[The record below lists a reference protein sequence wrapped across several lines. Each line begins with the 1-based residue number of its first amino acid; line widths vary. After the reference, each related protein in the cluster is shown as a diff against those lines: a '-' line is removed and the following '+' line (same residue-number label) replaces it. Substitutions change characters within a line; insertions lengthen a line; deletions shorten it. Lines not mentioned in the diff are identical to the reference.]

1 MKMSVD
7 QFLLEGLTVKK
18 GNNSKWIQCCI
29 RNDTNHSQDAEEE
42 QPPGFQT
49 KEAV

>member
-1 MKMSVD
+1 MKTSVD
-7 QFLLEGLTVKK
+7 QLLLEGLTIKK
-18 GNNSKWIQCCI
+18 GNNSIWIQCCG

-42 QPPGFQT
+42 QTPEFQT